1 MDMLEMAER
10 AQRAREGI
18 ASRTADEKNALL
30 LSLAE
35 ILDARRETVL
45 AANDKDVRQAVQSGV
60 KQSFLDRLRVT
71 SERIDG
77 MIEGIRQ
84 VVALPDPC
92 AVQPQRRILSSGI
105 VCVRQPVPFGVILM
119 IYESRPNVTI
129 DAAVLGLKSGNVMI
143 LRGGKEALAT
153 NQALRDCLSEALR
166 LHDITT
172 DTVQLVEDADRQRVQ
187 ELIRMRGYIDLVI
200 PRGSA
205 GLIRTI
211 VEHSTV
217 PVIETGSGVCHMY
230 IDRSANWETAV
241 ALAMNAKVQRPSV
254 CNAMETLL
262 VHDAWEDKIT
272 DLLAPLSAAGVEIR
286 GDERVCHHYAAAHP
300 ATEAD
305 WATEYNDM
313 ILAVAVMPDEESA
326 IAHIRRYGTRHSECI
341 VATDDE
347 VIVRFM
353 QQVDAAAIYANASTR
368 FTDGFEFGLGAE
380 IGISTQKMHVRGP
393 MGLDALT
400 TYEYRMF
407 GNGQIR
413 S

>member
-172 DTVQLVEDADRQRVQ
+172 DTVQLV
-187 ELIRMRGYIDLVI
+187 
-200 PRGSA
+200 
-205 GLIRTI
+205 
-211 VEHSTV
+211 
-217 PVIETGSGVCHMY
+217 
-230 IDRSANWETAV
+230 
-241 ALAMNAKVQRPSV
+241 
-254 CNAMETLL
+254 
-262 VHDAWEDKIT
+262 
-272 DLLAPLSAAGVEIR
+272 
-286 GDERVCHHYAAAHP
+286 
-300 ATEAD
+300 
-305 WATEYNDM
+305 
-313 ILAVAVMPDEESA
+313 
-326 IAHIRRYGTRHSECI
+326 
-341 VATDDE
+341 
-347 VIVRFM
+347 
-353 QQVDAAAIYANASTR
+353 
-368 FTDGFEFGLGAE
+368 
-380 IGISTQKMHVRGP
+380 
-393 MGLDALT
+393 
-400 TYEYRMF
+400 
-407 GNGQIR
+407 
-413 S
+413 